1 MMQAKK
7 LLALLLAIV
16 LLISMVACGDEKPP
30 VSGTTAPPA
39 NNADTAP
46 VTTPEDGPKV
56 FLTADIKNFKIA
68 YSTEVSEDTI
78 AAANDL
84 ADRINKKWDVKIPVT
99 SDFILESNKQ
109 QKEWENEILIGET
122 NRPASAEF
130 GSKLRQND
138 YGYGYVDGKIVIY
151 GGNDAA
157 IQNAITMFALD
168 IIVNAQS
175 EGVFFQSDWEK
186 IERYTYE
193 TEGLT
198 VNGESIDSFE
208 IIYAAGNTMFEKAMA
223 SRLQNFISDRT
234 GVTLQILTDE
244 ENRTEGKNAFLI
256 GKTKFATDATTAA
269 LAAGEGCVVGNG
281 KDVVV
286 YGDDIE
292 GVVNGS
298 KLLTDLIFP
307 ANAEA
312 TRNVEITTA
321 QKSVDS
327 ETFSAMTFNLWVGNM
342 TGDRVDR
349 VMNTIYKYMP
359 DTLGIQEGKPEWMEK
374 LTENLSGYYAI
385 VGEGREGGSKGEHTA
400 ILYAKDKYNLIDYG
414 TKWLS
419 NTPDKVS
426 KPADAEYFR
435 IFTYALLEDKETGV
449 QYLHLNTHLD
459 TASSAVRLAEVKMIL
474 QFLQDYNNV
483 AVVMTGD
490 MNSRVTAEEMQF
502 LMKHGF
508 AQVGDFEALKDMTV
522 IGQGSSVIDW
532 IFVTPTCMT
541 LTYYTTDNCYYNGEY
556 ASDHFAYYA
565 EFTVQYPAE
574 GEVNNGWEGEL
585 NDYPDEWLDVTPD
598 KEGSEFGDLHMNRR

>member
-1 MMQAKK
+1 MTKAKK
-7 LLALLLAIV
+7 LLALLMALV
-16 LLISMVACGDEKPP
+16 LLLSMAACGDEQPP

-39 NNADTAP
+39 N
-46 VTTPEDGPKV
+46 VTTPETPPEDRPEI
-56 FLTADIKNFKIA
+56 FLISQIKDFKIA
-68 YSTEVSEDTI
+68 YSTEVSDATI
-78 AAANDL
+78 AAAIDL
-84 ADRINKKWDVKIPVT
+84 SDRIKQKWDVKIPVT

-109 QKEWENEILIGET
+109 QKEWEHEILIGET
-122 NRPASAEF
+122 NRPASAAF

-138 YGYGYVDGKIVIY
+138 YGYGFVDGKIVIY
-151 GGNDAA
+151 GGNDTA

-168 IIVNAQS
+168 IVVNPRA

-186 IERYTYE
+186 IERYTYA

-198 VNGESIDSFE
+198 VNGEAIDSFE

-223 SRLQNFISDRT
+223 SRLQNYIADRT
-234 GVTLQILTDE
+234 GVNLSILTDE
-244 ENRTEGKNAFLI
+244 GSRTEGKNAFLI
-256 GKTKFATDATTAA
+256 GTTKFAANAPSVS
-269 LAAGEGCVVGNG
+269 LEAGEGCVVGSG

-286 YGDDIE
+286 LGNDVE

-298 KLLTDLIFP
+298 KLLTELLFP

-321 QKSVDS
+321 QKSVDT
-327 ETFSAMTFNLWVGNM
+327 EGFSAMTFNLWVSNM

-359 DTLGIQEGKPEWMEK
+359 DTLGIQEGSPEWMNK
-374 LTENLSGYYAI
+374 LTENLSGYYGI

-400 ILYAKDKYNLIDYG
+400 ILYAKEKYNLIESG

-435 IFTYALLEDKETGV
+435 IFTYALLEDKESGV
-449 QYLHLNTHLD
+449 RYLHLNTHLD
-459 TASSAVRLAEVKMIL
+459 TAGSSVRSAEVKIIL
-474 QFLQDYNNV
+474 QFLQEYNNV

-490 MNSRVTAEEMQF
+490 MNSRITSAEMQL

-508 AQVGDFEALKDMTV
+508 DSVTDFEELKDMTV
-522 IGQGSSVIDW
+522 IGQGASVIDW
-532 IFVTPTCMT
+532 ILVTPTCMT
-541 LTYYTTDNCYYNGEY
+541 LTYYTTDNSYYNGEY

-565 EFTVQYPAE
+565 EFTVKYPAQ
-574 GEVNNGWEGEL
+574 GEVNNGWDGEI
-585 NDYPDEWLDVTPD
+585 NDYPDEWLNVIPD
-598 KEGSEFGDLHMNRR
+598 GEGSEFGDLHMNRR